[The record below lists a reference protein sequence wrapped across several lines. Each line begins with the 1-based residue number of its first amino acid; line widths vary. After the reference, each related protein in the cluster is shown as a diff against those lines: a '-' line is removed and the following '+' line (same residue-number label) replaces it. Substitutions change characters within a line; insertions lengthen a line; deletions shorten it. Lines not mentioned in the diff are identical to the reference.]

1 MKQTIL
7 LVDDDV
13 NVLEGYKR
21 QLRDEYEVTTF
32 SSASEALDHIQQGNE
47 FSVIISDYRMPVMDG
62 VVFLEK
68 VKELSPD
75 SVRVM
80 LSGQADLQAVIDVI
94 NKGNIFRF
102 LTKPC
107 EPDDLKKAIADCV
120 RQYELITA
128 EKELLGKTLAG
139 SIKVL
144 TDLLALSKPIAF
156 ERSRRLKAIVKIITH
171 NLAIQ
176 KGWQLDISTMLSQIG
191 CVTIPDDILKKAF
204 RGLQLGDDEIA
215 IYKNHPIIA
224 CDMLKKIPRL
234 EEIAQIIKYQ
244 DKYYDGSGYPEDS
257 IAGEQIPEGARIL
270 KIAIDFDILINS
282 VNNDEHAIKE
292 LQKRRGWY
300 DEKLLL
306 NFIENVAKSKEI
318 KKKYELTTVAIPEL
332 KEGMYLA
339 EDVMSKNG
347 VIIGTNKQKITT
359 SLLVTLKN
367 YYNKK
372 LINPFIKVL
381 LVK

>member
-1 MKQTIL
+1 MKRSIL

-21 QLRDEYEVTTF
+21 HLHNEYDVITF
-32 SSASEALDHIQQGNE
+32 TSAQDALQYIQSNSSIAL
-47 FSVIISDYRMPVMDG
+47 VISDYRMPDMNG
-62 VVFLEK
+62 VIFLEK

-107 EPDDLKKAIADCV
+107 QPDDLKKAINDCI

-128 EKELLGKTLAG
+128 EKDLLGKTLAG

-156 ERSRRLKAIVKIITH
+156 ERSRRLKAIVKIIIH
-171 NLAIQ
+171 NLVIQ
-176 KGWQLDISTMLSQIG
+176 KAWQLDIATMLSQIG

-215 IYKNHPIIA
+215 MYKNHPVIA

-234 EEIAQIIKYQ
+234 EEIADIIKYQ
-244 DKYYDGSGYPEDS
+244 DKYYDGTGYPEDS
-257 IAGEQIPEGARIL
+257 IAGQQIPEGARIL

>member
-215 IYKNHPIIA
+215 MYKNHPIIA

>member
-1 MKQTIL
+1 MKKSIL

-21 QLRDEYEVTTF
+21 QLRSEYDITTF
-32 SSASEALDHIQQGNE
+32 SSAKEALQHIQNNND
-47 FSVIISDYRMPVMDG
+47 FAVIISDYRMPGMDG
-62 VVFLEK
+62 VAFLEK
-68 VKELSPD
+68 VKEISPD

-107 EPDDLKKAIADCV
+107 EPDDLKKAIADCI

-144 TDLLALSKPIAF
+144 TDLLALAKPIAF

-171 NLAIQ
+171 NLVIQ
-176 KGWQLDISTMLSQIG
+176 KAWQLDIATMLSQIG
-191 CVTIPDDILKKAF
+191 CVTIPDDILKKAY

-215 IYKNHPIIA
+215 MYKNHPIIA
-224 CDMLKKIPRL
+224 SEMLKRIPRM
-234 EEIAQIIKYQ
+234 EEIAEIIKYQ
-244 DKYYDGSGYPEDS
+244 DKYYDGSGFPEDS
-257 IAGEQIPEGARIL
+257 VAGEQIPEGARIL

-282 VNNDEHAIKE
+282 VNNDEYAIKE
-292 LQKRRGWY
+292 LQKRKGWY
-300 DEKLLL
+300 DEKLLSNL
-306 NFIENVAKSKEI
+306 ITNVAKSKEI
-318 KKKYELTTVAIPEL
+318 KKRYETTTVTVNEL
-332 KEGMYLA
+332 REGMYLA
-339 EDVMSKNG
+339 EDLISKNG
-347 VIIGTNKQKITT
+347 VIVGTSKQKITT
-359 SLLVTLKN
+359 SLLVTIKN

-372 LINPFIKVL
+372 LLNPYIKVL
-381 LVK
+381 IVK